1 MKNKTLLI
9 IGNPKSIHTQRLSQF
24 FTENYEVKLLPD
36 GIDFGI
42 TNFLKALQS
51 LKEIISKIK
60 PDVLVLYQ
68 LNLTAFV
75 ATLANRKKKIPT
87 FAIGIGS
94 DILTMP
100 KKGWAYKAMLKYIL
114 KRSQAYNAGSPY
126 LLEQM
131 QRYCP
136 KRSEILLANLGIN
149 PIQPIEKEN
158 IVFSNRLH
166 SSLYRIDE
174 VIKAFA
180 KFVSK
185 PEFADWRLVVSATG
199 REKEFQQLAHFLGIE
214 DKVKFVGW
222 LSQKENAEYYAKS
235 KIYISLPKSDSFP
248 ISLME
253 AMSGECIPVIADL
266 PAYKGIMKKGENAL
280 ILSDEEIAKA
290 DYIEQALALDNKII
304 LSRNKA
310 FVEDYANIER
320 NKAKFISVAENLVAK
335 QK

>member
-1 MKNKTLLI
+1 MKNKRMLI
-9 IGNPKSIHTQRLSQF
+9 VGNPKSIHTIRLSRF
-24 FTENYEVKLLPD
+24 FEENYQVNLIDE
-36 GIDFGI
+36 GIDFSFR
-42 TNFLKALQS
+42 NFFSA
-51 LKEIISKIK
+51 LKEVKKILSSNRY
-60 PDVLVLYQ
+60 DILVLYQ

-131 QRYCP
+131 QKYCP

-149 PIQPIEKEN
+149 PIQPIEKEK

-166 SSLYRIDE
+166 SPLYRIDE

-185 PEFADWRLVVSATG
+185 PEFADWRLVVAATG

-248 ISLME
+248 ISLLE
-253 AMSGECIPVIADL
+253 AMSGECIPVISDL

-280 ILSDEEIAKA
+280 ILSNEEIAKA
-290 DYIEQALALDNKII
+290 DYLEQALALDNKII

>member
-1 MKNKTLLI
+1 MLI
-9 IGNPKSIHTQRLSQF
+9 VGNPKSIHTIRLSRF
-24 FTENYEVKLLPD
+24 FEENYQVNLIDE
-36 GIDFGI
+36 GIDFSFR
-42 TNFLKALQS
+42 NFFSA
-51 LKEIISKIK
+51 LKEVKKILSSNRY
-60 PDVLVLYQ
+60 DILVLYQ

-131 QRYCP
+131 QKYCP

-149 PIQPIEKEN
+149 PIQPIEKEK

-166 SSLYRIDE
+166 SPLYRIDE

-185 PEFADWRLVVSATG
+185 PEFADWRLVVAATG

-248 ISLME
+248 ISLLE
-253 AMSGECIPVIADL
+253 AMSGECIPVISDL

-280 ILSDEEIAKA
+280 ILSNEEIAKA
-290 DYIEQALALDNKII
+290 DYLEQALALDNKII

>member
-1 MKNKTLLI
+1 MTKQMKNKRMLI
-9 IGNPKSIHTQRLSQF
+9 VGNPKSIHTKRLSQF
-24 FTENYEVKLLPD
+24 FEQDYQVNLINEDIDFSFRNFFSALKEVK
-36 GIDFGI
+36 
-42 TNFLKALQS
+42 
-51 LKEIISKIK
+51 KILSSNRY
-60 PDVLVLYQ
+60 DILVLYQ

-114 KRSQAYNAGSPY
+114 KHSQAYNAGSPY

-131 QRYCP
+131 QKYCP

-149 PIQPIEKEN
+149 PIQAQKKEN
-158 IVFSNRLH
+158 IIYSNRLH
-166 SSLYRIDE
+166 SPLYRIDNI
-174 VIKAFA
+174 IKAFA
-180 KFVSK
+180 NFVSK
-185 PEFADWRLVVSATG
+185 PQFEDWQLVVAATG
-199 REKEFQQLAHFLGIE
+199 KEKEFQQLSQSLGIE

-253 AMSGECIPVIADL
+253 AMSGECIPVISDL

-280 ILSDEEIAKA
+280 ILSDEEIVKA
-290 DYIEQALALDNKII
+290 DYLEQALALDNKTI
-304 LSRNKA
+304 LCQNKA
-310 FVEDYANIER
+310 FVEDYANIKK
-320 NKAKFISVAENLVAK
+320 NN
-335 QK
+335 

>member
-1 MKNKTLLI
+1 MLI
-9 IGNPKSIHTQRLSQF
+9 VGNPKSIHTIRLSRF
-24 FTENYEVKLLPD
+24 FEENYQVNLIDE
-36 GIDFGI
+36 GIDFSFR
-42 TNFLKALQS
+42 NFFSA
-51 LKEIISKIK
+51 LKEVKKILSSNRY
-60 PDVLVLYQ
+60 DILVLYQ

-136 KRSEILLANLGIN
+136 KNSEILLANLGIN
-149 PIQPIEKEN
+149 PIQPIEKQK

-166 SSLYRIDE
+166 SPLYRIDE

-180 KFVSK
+180 NFVSK
-185 PEFADWRLVVSATG
+185 PQYADWLLVVAATG
-199 REKEFQQLAHFLGIE
+199 REKELQQLAQSLGIE

-253 AMSGECIPVIADL
+253 AMSGECIPVISDL

-290 DYIEQALALDNKII
+290 DYLEQALALDNKTI
-304 LSRNKA
+304 LCQNKA
-310 FVEDYANIER
+310 FVEDYANIQK
-320 NKAKFISVAENLVAK
+320 NKAKFLSVAENLVAR
-335 QK
+335 

>member
-1 MKNKTLLI
+1 MLI
-9 IGNPKSIHTQRLSQF
+9 VGNPRSIHTIRLSRF
-24 FTENYEVKLLPD
+24 FEENYQVNLIDE
-36 GIDFGI
+36 GIDFSFR
-42 TNFLKALQS
+42 NFFSA
-51 LKEIISKIK
+51 LKEVKKILSSNRY
-60 PDVLVLYQ
+60 DILVLYQ

-100 KKGWAYKAMLKYIL
+100 QKGWAYKAMLKYIL

-131 QRYCP
+131 QKYCP

-149 PIQPIEKEN
+149 PIKPLEKEN

-166 SSLYRIDE
+166 SPLYRIDE

-185 PEFADWRLVVSATG
+185 PEFADWRLVVAATG
-199 REKEFQQLAHFLGIE
+199 KEKEFQQLAHFLGIE

-248 ISLME
+248 ISLLE
-253 AMSGECIPVIADL
+253 AMSGECIPVISDL

-280 ILSDEEIAKA
+280 ILSNEEIAKA
-290 DYIEQALALDNKII
+290 DYLEQALALDNKTI
-304 LSRNKA
+304 LCQNKA
-310 FVEDYANIER
+310 FVEDYANIKK
-320 NKAKFISVAENLVAK
+320 NKAKFLSVAENLVAK

>member
-1 MKNKTLLI
+1 MKNKRMLI
-9 IGNPKSIHTQRLSQF
+9 VGNPKSILTINLSKF
-24 FTENYEVKLLPD
+24 FSEEYQVDLINENIDFSHRNFFSALKEVK
-36 GIDFGI
+36 
-42 TNFLKALQS
+42 
-51 LKEIISKIK
+51 KILSCNK
-60 PDVLVLYQ
+60 YDILVLYQ

-114 KRSQAYNAGSPY
+114 KHSQAYNAGSPY

-131 QRYCP
+131 QKYCP

-149 PIQPIEKEN
+149 PIQAQKKEN
-158 IVFSNRLH
+158 IIYSNRLH
-166 SSLYRIDE
+166 SPLYRIDK

-180 KFVSK
+180 NFVSK
-185 PEFADWRLVVSATG
+185 PEFEDWRLVVAATG
-199 REKEFQQLAHFLGIE
+199 KEKEFQQLSQSLGIE

-222 LSQKENAEYYAKS
+222 LSQEENAEYYAKS

-253 AMSGECIPVIADL
+253 AMSGECLCIVSDL
-266 PAYKGIMKKGENAL
+266 PAYKGIMKQGENCL
-280 ILSDEEIAKA
+280 VVSDLEIEKA
-290 DYIEQALALDNKII
+290 DYIEKVLQLDTTSILKQNKIFADSYADI
-304 LSRNKA
+304 EKNK
-310 FVEDYANIER
+310 E
-320 NKAKFISVAENLVAK
+320 KFISTAERLVHCK
-335 QK
+335 

>member
-1 MKNKTLLI
+1 MLI
-9 IGNPKSIHTQRLSQF
+9 VGNPKSIHTIRLSRF
-24 FTENYEVKLLPD
+24 FEENYQVNLIEE
-36 GIDFGI
+36 GIDFSFR
-42 TNFLKALQS
+42 NFFSALRQTKS
-51 LKEIISKIK
+51 ILSKLS

-114 KRSQAYNAGSPY
+114 KHSQAYNAGSPY

-131 QRYCP
+131 QKYCP
-136 KRSEILLANLGIN
+136 KPSEILLANLGIN
-149 PIQPIEKEN
+149 PIQPIEKEK

-166 SSLYRIDE
+166 SPLYRIDE

-180 KFVSK
+180 NFVSK
-185 PEFADWRLVVSATG
+185 PEFEDWQLVVAATG
-199 REKEFQQLAHFLGIE
+199 KEKEFQQLSQSLGIE

-253 AMSGECIPVIADL
+253 AMSGECLCIISDL
-266 PAYKGIMKKGENAL
+266 PAYKGIMKQGENCL
-280 ILSDEEIAKA
+280 IVSDLEIEKA
-290 DYIEQALALDNKII
+290 DYIERVLELDSQNILQKNKTFADSYADIEK
-304 LSRNKA
+304 NKEK
-310 FVEDYANIER
+310 FNLEVKKLL
-320 NKAKFISVAENLVAK
+320 KAI
-335 QK
+335 

>member
-1 MKNKTLLI
+1 MLI
-9 IGNPKSIHTQRLSQF
+9 VGNPKSIHTIRLSRF
-24 FTENYEVKLLPD
+24 FEENYQVNLIDE
-36 GIDFGI
+36 GIDFSFR
-42 TNFLKALQS
+42 NFFSALRQTKS
-51 LKEIISKIK
+51 ILSKLS

-114 KRSQAYNAGSPY
+114 KHSQAYNAGSPY

-131 QRYCP
+131 QKYCP
-136 KRSEILLANLGIN
+136 KPSEILLANLGIN
-149 PIQPIEKEN
+149 PMQPIEKEK

-166 SSLYRIDE
+166 SPLYRIDE

-180 KFVSK
+180 NFVSK
-185 PEFADWRLVVSATG
+185 PEFEDWRLVVAATG
-199 REKEFQQLAHFLGIE
+199 KEKEFQQLSQSLGIE

-248 ISLME
+248 ISLLE
-253 AMSGECIPVIADL
+253 AMSGECLCIISDL
-266 PAYKGIMKKGENAL
+266 PAYKGIMKQGENCL
-280 ILSDEEIAKA
+280 IVSDLEIEKA
-290 DYIEQALALDNKII
+290 DYIERVLELDSQNILQKNKTFADSYADIEK
-304 LSRNKA
+304 NKEN
-310 FVEDYANIER
+310 FNLEVQKLL
-320 NKAKFISVAENLVAK
+320 KAI
-335 QK
+335 

>member
-1 MKNKTLLI
+1 MKNKRMLI
-9 IGNPKSIHTQRLSQF
+9 VGNPKSIHTIRLSRF
-24 FTENYEVKLLPD
+24 FEENYQVNLIDE
-36 GIDFGI
+36 GIDFSFR
-42 TNFLKALQS
+42 NFFSALRQTKTI
-51 LKEIISKIK
+51 LSKLS

-114 KRSQAYNAGSPY
+114 KHSQAYNAGSPY

-131 QRYCP
+131 QKYCP

-149 PIQPIEKEN
+149 PIQPIEKEK

-166 SSLYRIDE
+166 SPLYRIDE

-180 KFVSK
+180 NFVSK
-185 PEFADWRLVVSATG
+185 PEFEDWRLVVAATG
-199 REKEFQQLAHFLGIE
+199 KEKEFQQLSQFLGIE

-253 AMSGECIPVIADL
+253 AMSGECLCIISDL
-266 PAYKGIMKKGENAL
+266 PAYKGIMKQGENCL
-280 ILSDEEIAKA
+280 IVSDLEIEKA
-290 DYIEQALALDNKII
+290 DYIEKVLQLDTPSILKQNKTFADSYADIEK
-304 LSRNKA
+304 NK
-310 FVEDYANIER
+310 E
-320 NKAKFISVAENLVAK
+320 KFISTAERLVHCK
-335 QK
+335 

>member
-1 MKNKTLLI
+1 MLI
-9 IGNPKSIHTQRLSQF
+9 VGNPKSIHTIRLSRF
-24 FTENYEVKLLPD
+24 FEENYQVNLIDE
-36 GIDFGI
+36 GIDFSFR
-42 TNFLKALQS
+42 NFFSALRQTKS
-51 LKEIISKIK
+51 ILSKLS

-114 KRSQAYNAGSPY
+114 KYSQAYNAGSPY

-131 QRYCP
+131 QKYCP
-136 KRSEILLANLGIN
+136 KPSEILLANLGIN
-149 PIQPIEKEN
+149 PMQPIEKEK

-166 SSLYRIDE
+166 SPLYRIDE

-180 KFVSK
+180 NFVSK
-185 PEFADWRLVVSATG
+185 PEFEDWRLVVAATG
-199 REKEFQQLAHFLGIE
+199 KEKEFQQLSQSLGIE
-214 DKVKFVGW
+214 DRVKFVGW

-248 ISLME
+248 ISLLE
-253 AMSGECIPVIADL
+253 AMSGECLCIISDL
-266 PAYKGIMKKGENAL
+266 PAYKGIMKQGENCL
-280 ILSDEEIAKA
+280 IVSDLEIEKA
-290 DYIEQALALDNKII
+290 DYIERVLELDSQNILQKNKTFADSYADIEK
-304 LSRNKA
+304 NK
-310 FVEDYANIER
+310 E
-320 NKAKFISVAENLVAK
+320 KFNLVVEKLLKAR
-335 QK
+335 

>member
-1 MKNKTLLI
+1 MLI
-9 IGNPKSIHTQRLSQF
+9 VGNPKSIHTIRLSRF
-24 FTENYEVKLLPD
+24 FEENYQVNLIDE
-36 GIDFGI
+36 GIDFSFR
-42 TNFLKALQS
+42 NFFSA
-51 LKEIISKIK
+51 LKEVKKILSSNRY
-60 PDVLVLYQ
+60 DILVLYQ

-114 KRSQAYNAGSPY
+114 KHSQAYNAGSPY

-131 QRYCP
+131 QKYCP

-166 SSLYRIDE
+166 SPLYRIDE

-185 PEFADWRLVVSATG
+185 PEFADWRLVVAATG
-199 REKEFQQLAHFLGIE
+199 KEKEFQQLAHFLGIE

-253 AMSGECIPVIADL
+253 AMSGECLCIISDL

-290 DYIEQALALDNKII
+290 DYIEQALALDNKTI
-304 LSRNKA
+304 LCQNKA

-320 NKAKFISVAENLVAK
+320 NKAKFISVAENLVSK

>member
-1 MKNKTLLI
+1 MLI
-9 IGNPKSIHTQRLSQF
+9 VGNPKSIHTIRLSRF
-24 FTENYEVKLLPD
+24 FEENYQVNLIDE
-36 GIDFGI
+36 GIDFSFR
-42 TNFLKALQS
+42 NFFSALRQTKTI
-51 LKEIISKIK
+51 LSKLS

-114 KRSQAYNAGSPY
+114 KHSQAYNAGSPY

-131 QRYCP
+131 QKYCP
-136 KRSEILLANLGIN
+136 KHSEILLANLGIN
-149 PIQPIEKEN
+149 PIQPIEKQK

-166 SSLYRIDE
+166 SPLYRIDE

-180 KFVSK
+180 NFVSK
-185 PEFADWRLVVSATG
+185 PEFEDWQLVVAATG
-199 REKEFQQLAHFLGIE
+199 KEKEFQQLSQSLGIE

-253 AMSGECIPVIADL
+253 AMSGECLCIISDL
-266 PAYKGIMKKGENAL
+266 PAYKGIMKQGENCL
-280 ILSDEEIAKA
+280 IVSDSEIEKA
-290 DYIEQALALDNKII
+290 DYIERVLQLDSQNILQKNKTFAD
-304 LSRNKA
+304 S
-310 FVEDYANIER
+310 YANIKK
-320 NKAKFISVAENLVAK
+320 NKEKFISTAERLVHCK
-335 QK
+335 

>member
-1 MKNKTLLI
+1 MLI
-9 IGNPKSIHTQRLSQF
+9 VGNPKSIHTIRLSRF
-24 FTENYEVKLLPD
+24 FEENYQVNLIDE
-36 GIDFGI
+36 GIDFSFR
-42 TNFLKALQS
+42 NFFSALRQTKTI
-51 LKEIISKIK
+51 LSKLS
-60 PDVLVLYQ
+60 PDILVLYQ

-114 KRSQAYNAGSPY
+114 KNSQAYNAGSPY

-131 QRYCP
+131 QKYCP

-166 SSLYRIDE
+166 SPLYRIDE

-180 KFVSK
+180 NFVSK
-185 PEFADWRLVVSATG
+185 PEFEDWRLVVAATG
-199 REKEFQQLAHFLGIE
+199 KEKEFQQLSQSLAIE

-253 AMSGECIPVIADL
+253 AMSGECLCIISDL
-266 PAYKGIMKKGENAL
+266 PAYKGIMKQGENCL
-280 ILSDEEIAKA
+280 IVSDLEIEKA
-290 DYIEQALALDNKII
+290 DYIERVLELDSQNILQKNKTFAD
-304 LSRNKA
+304 S
-310 FVEDYANIER
+310 YANVEK
-320 NKAKFISVAENLVAK
+320 NKEKFISTAERLVHCK
-335 QK
+335 

>member
-1 MKNKTLLI
+1 MLI
-9 IGNPKSIHTQRLSQF
+9 VGNPKSIHTKRLSRF
-24 FTENYEVKLLPD
+24 FEENYQVNLIDE
-36 GIDFGI
+36 GIDFSFR
-42 TNFLKALQS
+42 NFFSALRQTKTI
-51 LKEIISKIK
+51 LSKLS
-60 PDVLVLYQ
+60 PDILVLYQ

-131 QRYCP
+131 QKYCP
-136 KRSEILLANLGIN
+136 KNSEILLANLGIN
-149 PIQPIEKEN
+149 PIKPLEKEN

-166 SSLYRIDE
+166 SPLYRIDE

-185 PEFADWRLVVSATG
+185 PEFADWRLVVAATG

-248 ISLME
+248 ISLLE
-253 AMSGECIPVIADL
+253 AMSGECIPVISDL
-266 PAYKGIMKKGENAL
+266 PAYKGIMKQGENCL
-280 ILSDEEIAKA
+280 IVSDLEIEKA
-290 DYIEQALALDNKII
+290 DYIERVLELDSQNILQKNKTFAD
-304 LSRNKA
+304 S
-310 FVEDYANIER
+310 YANIER
-320 NKAKFISVAENLVAK
+320 NKAKFLSVAENLVAK

>member
-1 MKNKTLLI
+1 MKNKRMLI
-9 IGNPKSIHTQRLSQF
+9 VGNPKSIHTIRLSRF
-24 FTENYEVKLLPD
+24 FEENYQVNLIEEGLDFSFRNFFLALRQTKTILSKLSPD
-36 GIDFGI
+36 I
-42 TNFLKALQS
+42 
-51 LKEIISKIK
+51 
-60 PDVLVLYQ
+60 LVLYQ

-100 KKGWAYKAMLKYIL
+100 QKGWAYKAMLKYIL
-114 KRSQAYNAGSPY
+114 KHSQAYNAGSPY

-131 QRYCP
+131 QKYCP

-149 PIQPIEKEN
+149 PIQPIEKEK

-166 SSLYRIDE
+166 SPLYRIDE

-180 KFVSK
+180 NFVSK
-185 PEFADWRLVVSATG
+185 PEFADWQLVVAATG
-199 REKEFQQLAHFLGIE
+199 KEKEFQQLSQSLGIE

-253 AMSGECIPVIADL
+253 AMSGECLCIISDL
-266 PAYKGIMKKGENAL
+266 PAYKGIMKQGENCL
-280 ILSDEEIAKA
+280 IVSDLEIEKA
-290 DYIEQALALDNKII
+290 DYIEKVLQLDTPSILKQNKTFADSYADIEK
-304 LSRNKA
+304 NK
-310 FVEDYANIER
+310 E
-320 NKAKFISVAENLVAK
+320 KFISTAERLVHCK
-335 QK
+335 

>member
-1 MKNKTLLI
+1 MLI
-9 IGNPKSIHTQRLSQF
+9 VGNPKSIHTKRLSQF
-24 FTENYEVKLLPD
+24 FEQDYQVNLINED
-36 GIDFGI
+36 IDFSLRNSLVAIKQLKKTI
-42 TNFLKALQS
+42 T
-51 LKEIISKIK
+51 ETR
-60 PDVLVLYQ
+60 PDILVLYQ

-75 ATLANRKKKIPT
+75 ATLANRKKKIPA

-114 KRSQAYNAGSPY
+114 KNSQAYNAGSPY

-136 KRSEILLANLGIN
+136 KNSAILLANLGIN
-149 PIQPIEKEN
+149 PIQPVEKQK

-166 SSLYRIDE
+166 SPLYRIDE

-180 KFVSK
+180 NFVSK
-185 PEFADWRLVVSATG
+185 PQFEDWLLVVAATG
-199 REKEFQQLAHFLGIE
+199 KEKEFQQLSQSLGIK

>member
-1 MKNKTLLI
+1 MLI
-9 IGNPKSIHTQRLSQF
+9 VGNPKSIHTKRLSQF
-24 FTENYEVKLLPD
+24 FEQDYQVNLINED
-36 GIDFGI
+36 IDFSLRNTLVAIKQLKKTI
-42 TNFLKALQS
+42 T
-51 LKEIISKIK
+51 ETR
-60 PDVLVLYQ
+60 PDILVLYQ
-68 LNLTAFV
+68 LNLTAFFAV
-75 ATLANRKKKIPT
+75 LANKKTKIPT

-100 KKGWAYKAMLKYIL
+100 QKGLPYKAMLKYIL
-114 KRSQAYNAGSPY
+114 KNSQAYNAGSPY

-136 KRSEILLANLGIN
+136 KNSEILLANLGIN
-149 PIQPIEKEN
+149 PIQPIEKEK

-166 SSLYRIDE
+166 SPLYRIDE

-180 KFVSK
+180 NFVSK
-185 PEFADWRLVVSATG
+185 PQYADWLLVVAATG
-199 REKEFQQLAHFLGIE
+199 REKELQQLAQSLGIK

-253 AMSGECIPVIADL
+253 AMSGECIPVISDL

-290 DYIEQALALDNKII
+290 DYLEQALTLDNKTI
-304 LSRNKA
+304 LCQNKA

-320 NKAKFISVAENLVAK
+320 NKAKFLSVAENLVAR
-335 QK
+335 

>member
-1 MKNKTLLI
+1 MKNKRMLI
-9 IGNPKSIHTQRLSQF
+9 VGNPKSIHTIRLSRF
-24 FTENYEVKLLPD
+24 FEEDYQVNLINED
-36 GIDFGI
+36 IDFSLRNSLVAIKQLKKTI
-42 TNFLKALQS
+42 T
-51 LKEIISKIK
+51 ETR
-60 PDVLVLYQ
+60 PDILVLYQ
-68 LNLTAFV
+68 LNLTAFFAV
-75 ATLANRKKKIPT
+75 LANKKTKIPT

-100 KKGWAYKAMLKYIL
+100 QKGWAYKAMLKYIL

-131 QRYCP
+131 QKYCP

-166 SSLYRIDE
+166 SPLYRIDE

-180 KFVSK
+180 NFVSK
-185 PEFADWRLVVSATG
+185 PEFEDWRLVVAATG

-253 AMSGECIPVIADL
+253 AMSGECIPVISDL

-290 DYIEQALALDNKII
+290 DYLEQALALDNKTI
-304 LSRNKA
+304 LCQNKA
-310 FVEDYANIER
+310 FVEDYANIKK
-320 NKAKFISVAENLVAK
+320 NKAKFISVAENLVAR
-335 QK
+335 

>member
-1 MKNKTLLI
+1 MLI
-9 IGNPKSIHTQRLSQF
+9 VGNPKSIHTIRLSRF
-24 FTENYEVKLLPD
+24 FEENYQVNVIDE
-36 GIDFGI
+36 GIDFSFR
-42 TNFLKALQS
+42 NFFSA
-51 LKEIISKIK
+51 LKEVKKILSCNRY
-60 PDVLVLYQ
+60 DILVLYQ

-100 KKGWAYKAMLKYIL
+100 QKGWAYKAMLKYIL

-131 QRYCP
+131 QKYCP

-149 PIQPIEKEN
+149 PIQPVEKQN

-166 SSLYRIDE
+166 SPLYRIDE

-185 PEFADWRLVVSATG
+185 PEFADWRLVVAATG

-248 ISLME
+248 ISLLE
-253 AMSGECIPVIADL
+253 AMSGECLCIVSDL
-266 PAYKGIMKKGENAL
+266 PAYKGIMKQGENCL
-280 ILSDEEIAKA
+280 ILSDLEIEKA
-290 DYIEQALALDNKII
+290 DYIERVLELDSQNILQKNKTFAD
-304 LSRNKA
+304 S
-310 FVEDYANIER
+310 YANIER

>member
-1 MKNKTLLI
+1 MLI
-9 IGNPKSIHTQRLSQF
+9 VGNPKSIHTIRLSRF
-24 FTENYEVKLLPD
+24 FEEDYQVNLINED
-36 GIDFGI
+36 IDFSLRNSLVAIKQLKKTI
-42 TNFLKALQS
+42 T
-51 LKEIISKIK
+51 ETR
-60 PDVLVLYQ
+60 PDILVLYQ
-68 LNLTAFV
+68 LNLTAFFAV
-75 ATLANRKKKIPT
+75 LANKKTKIPT

-100 KKGWAYKAMLKYIL
+100 QKGWAYKAMLKYIL

-131 QRYCP
+131 QKYCP

-166 SSLYRIDE
+166 SPLYRIDE

-180 KFVSK
+180 NFVSK
-185 PEFADWRLVVSATG
+185 PEFEDWRLVVAATG

-253 AMSGECIPVIADL
+253 AMSGECIPVISDL

-290 DYIEQALALDNKII
+290 DYLEQALALDNKTI
-304 LSRNKA
+304 LCQNKA
-310 FVEDYANIER
+310 FVEDYANIKK
-320 NKAKFISVAENLVAK
+320 NKAKFISVAENLVAR
-335 QK
+335 

>member
-1 MKNKTLLI
+1 MLI
-9 IGNPKSIHTQRLSQF
+9 VGNPKSIHTIRLSRF
-24 FTENYEVKLLPD
+24 FEENYQVNLIDE
-36 GIDFGI
+36 GIDFSFR
-42 TNFLKALQS
+42 NFFSALRQTKS
-51 LKEIISKIK
+51 ILSKLS
-60 PDVLVLYQ
+60 PDILVLYQ

-114 KRSQAYNAGSPY
+114 KHSQAYNAGSPY

-131 QRYCP
+131 QKYCP
-136 KRSEILLANLGIN
+136 KNSEILLANLGIN

-166 SSLYRIDE
+166 SPLYRIDE

-180 KFVSK
+180 NFVSK
-185 PEFADWRLVVSATG
+185 PEFADWCLVVAATG
-199 REKEFQQLAHFLGIE
+199 KEKEFQQLSQSLGIE

-248 ISLME
+248 ISLLE
-253 AMSGECIPVIADL
+253 AMSGECLCIVSDL
-266 PAYKGIMKKGENAL
+266 PAYKGIMKQGENCL
-280 ILSDEEIAKA
+280 IVSDSEIEKA
-290 DYIEQALALDNKII
+290 DYIERVLQLDSQNI
-304 LSRNKA
+304 LQKNKA
-310 FVEDYANIER
+310 FADSYADIEKNKEKFNFTVER
-320 NKAKFISVAENLVAK
+320 LVHCK
-335 QK
+335 

>member
-1 MKNKTLLI
+1 MLI
-9 IGNPKSIHTQRLSQF
+9 VGNPKSIHTIRLSRF
-24 FTENYEVKLLPD
+24 FEENYQVNLIDE
-36 GIDFGI
+36 GIDFSFR
-42 TNFLKALQS
+42 NFFSA
-51 LKEIISKIK
+51 LKEVKKILSCNRY
-60 PDVLVLYQ
+60 DILVLYQ

-75 ATLANRKKKIPT
+75 STLANRKKKIPT

-100 KKGWAYKAMLKYIL
+100 QKGWAYKAMLKYIL

-131 QRYCP
+131 QKYCP
-136 KRSEILLANLGIN
+136 KNSEILLANLGIN
-149 PIQPIEKEN
+149 PIQPIEKEK

-166 SSLYRIDE
+166 SPLYRIDE

-180 KFVSK
+180 NFVSK
-185 PEFADWRLVVSATG
+185 PQFEDWLLVVAATG
-199 REKEFQQLAHFLGIE
+199 REKEFQQLAQSLGIK

-253 AMSGECIPVIADL
+253 AMSGECIPVISDL

-290 DYIEQALALDNKII
+290 DYLEQALALDNKTI
-304 LSRNKA
+304 LCQNKA
-310 FVEDYANIER
+310 FVEDYANIKK
-320 NKAKFISVAENLVAK
+320 NKAKFISVAENLVAR
-335 QK
+335 

>member
-1 MKNKTLLI
+1 MLI
-9 IGNPKSIHTQRLSQF
+9 VGNPKSIHTIRLSRF
-24 FTENYEVKLLPD
+24 FEENYQVNLIDE
-36 GIDFGI
+36 GIDFSFR
-42 TNFLKALQS
+42 NFFLALRQTKTI
-51 LKEIISKIK
+51 LSKLS
-60 PDVLVLYQ
+60 PDILVLYQ

-100 KKGWAYKAMLKYIL
+100 QKGLPYKAMLKYIL
-114 KRSQAYNAGSPY
+114 KNSQAYNAGSPY

-136 KRSEILLANLGIN
+136 KNSEILLANLGIN
-149 PIQPIEKEN
+149 PIQPVEKQK

-166 SSLYRIDE
+166 SPLYRIDE

-180 KFVSK
+180 SFVSK
-185 PEFADWRLVVSATG
+185 PEFADWQLVVAATG
-199 REKEFQQLAHFLGIE
+199 KEKEFQQLAQSLGIE

-253 AMSGECIPVIADL
+253 AMSGECIPVISDL

>member
-1 MKNKTLLI
+1 MKNKRMLI
-9 IGNPKSIHTQRLSQF
+9 VGNPKSIHTIRLSRF
-24 FTENYEVKLLPD
+24 FEENYQVNLIEE
-36 GIDFGI
+36 GIDFSFR
-42 TNFLKALQS
+42 NFFSALRQTKTI
-51 LKEIISKIK
+51 LSKLS
-60 PDVLVLYQ
+60 PDILVLYQ

-114 KRSQAYNAGSPY
+114 KHSQAYNAGSPY

-131 QRYCP
+131 QKYCP

-166 SSLYRIDE
+166 SPLYRIDE

-180 KFVSK
+180 NFVSK
-185 PEFADWRLVVSATG
+185 PEFEDWQLVVAATG
-199 REKEFQQLAHFLGIE
+199 KEKEFQQLSQSLGIE

-253 AMSGECIPVIADL
+253 AMSGECLCIISDL
-266 PAYKGIMKKGENAL
+266 PAYKGIMKQGENCL
-280 ILSDEEIAKA
+280 IVSDLEIEKA
-290 DYIEQALALDNKII
+290 DYIERVLELDTPSILKQNKTFADSYADIEK
-304 LSRNKA
+304 NK
-310 FVEDYANIER
+310 E
-320 NKAKFISVAENLVAK
+320 KFISTAERLVHCK
-335 QK
+335 

>member
-1 MKNKTLLI
+1 MKNKRMLI
-9 IGNPKSIHTQRLSQF
+9 VGNPKSIHTKRLSQF
-24 FTENYEVKLLPD
+24 FEQDYQVNLINEDIDFSFRNFFSALKEVK
-36 GIDFGI
+36 
-42 TNFLKALQS
+42 
-51 LKEIISKIK
+51 KILSSNRY
-60 PDVLVLYQ
+60 DILVLYQ

-114 KRSQAYNAGSPY
+114 KHSQAYNAGSPY

-131 QRYCP
+131 QKYCP

-149 PIQPIEKEN
+149 PIQAQKKEN
-158 IVFSNRLH
+158 IIYSNRLH
-166 SSLYRIDE
+166 SPLYRIDNI
-174 VIKAFA
+174 IKAFA
-180 KFVSK
+180 NFVSK
-185 PEFADWRLVVSATG
+185 PQFEDWQLVVAATG
-199 REKEFQQLAHFLGIE
+199 KEKEFQQLSQSLGIE

-253 AMSGECIPVIADL
+253 AMSGECIPVISDL

-280 ILSDEEIAKA
+280 ILSDEEIVKA
-290 DYIEQALALDNKII
+290 DYLEQALALDNKTI
-304 LSRNKA
+304 LCQNKA
-310 FVEDYANIER
+310 FVEDYANIKK
-320 NKAKFISVAENLVAK
+320 NKAKFLSVAENLVAK

>member
-1 MKNKTLLI
+1 MLI
-9 IGNPKSIHTQRLSQF
+9 VGNPKSIHTKRLSQF
-24 FTENYEVKLLPD
+24 FEQDYQVNLINED
-36 GIDFGI
+36 IDFSLRNSLVAIKQLKKTI
-42 TNFLKALQS
+42 T
-51 LKEIISKIK
+51 ETR
-60 PDVLVLYQ
+60 PDILVLYQ
-68 LNLTAFV
+68 LNLTAFFAV
-75 ATLANRKKKIPT
+75 LANKKTKIPT

-114 KRSQAYNAGSPY
+114 KHSQAYNAGSPY

-131 QRYCP
+131 QKYCP

-149 PIQPIEKEN
+149 TIQPVEKQK

-166 SSLYRIDE
+166 SPLYRIDE

-180 KFVSK
+180 NFVSK
-185 PEFADWRLVVSATG
+185 PQYADWRLVVAATG
-199 REKEFQQLAHFLGIE
+199 REKEFQQLTQSLGIK

-253 AMSGECIPVIADL
+253 AMSGECIPVISDL

-290 DYIEQALALDNKII
+290 DYLEQALALDNKII

>member
-1 MKNKTLLI
+1 MLI
-9 IGNPKSIHTQRLSQF
+9 VGNPKSIHTIRLSRF
-24 FTENYEVKLLPD
+24 FEENYQVNLIDE
-36 GIDFGI
+36 GIDFSFR
-42 TNFLKALQS
+42 NFFSALRQTKTI
-51 LKEIISKIK
+51 LSKLS

-100 KKGWAYKAMLKYIL
+100 QKGWAYKAMLKYIL
-114 KRSQAYNAGSPY
+114 KHSQAYNAGSPY

-131 QRYCP
+131 QKYCP
-136 KRSEILLANLGIN
+136 KPSEILLANLGIN
-149 PIQPIEKEN
+149 PIQLIEKEK

-166 SSLYRIDE
+166 SPLYRIDE

-180 KFVSK
+180 NFVSK
-185 PEFADWRLVVSATG
+185 PEFADWQLVVAATG
-199 REKEFQQLAHFLGIE
+199 KEKEFQQLSQSLGIE

-253 AMSGECIPVIADL
+253 AMSGECLCIISDL
-266 PAYKGIMKKGENAL
+266 PAYKGIMKQGENCL
-280 ILSDEEIAKA
+280 IVSDSEIEKA
-290 DYIEQALALDNKII
+290 DYIERVLQLDSQNILQKNKTFAD
-304 LSRNKA
+304 S
-310 FVEDYANIER
+310 YANIKK
-320 NKAKFISVAENLVAK
+320 NKEKFISTAERLVHCK
-335 QK
+335 

>member
-1 MKNKTLLI
+1 MLI
-9 IGNPKSIHTQRLSQF
+9 VGNPRSIHTIRLSRF
-24 FTENYEVKLLPD
+24 FEENYQVNLIEE
-36 GIDFGI
+36 GIDFSFR
-42 TNFLKALQS
+42 NFFSA
-51 LKEIISKIK
+51 LKEVKKILSSNRY
-60 PDVLVLYQ
+60 DILVLYQ

-100 KKGWAYKAMLKYIL
+100 QKGWAYKAMLKYIL

-149 PIQPIEKEN
+149 PIQPIEKEK

-166 SSLYRIDE
+166 SPLYRIDE

-185 PEFADWRLVVSATG
+185 PEFADWRLVVAATG

-253 AMSGECIPVIADL
+253 AMSGECIPVISDL

-280 ILSDEEIAKA
+280 ILSNEEIAKA

-310 FVEDYANIER
+310 FVEDYANIKK
-320 NKAKFISVAENLVAK
+320 NKAKFISVAENLVAR
-335 QK
+335 

>member
-1 MKNKTLLI
+1 MLI
-9 IGNPKSIHTQRLSQF
+9 VGNPKSIHTKRLSQF
-24 FTENYEVKLLPD
+24 FEQDYQVNLINED
-36 GIDFGI
+36 IDFSLRNSLVAIKQLKKTI
-42 TNFLKALQS
+42 T
-51 LKEIISKIK
+51 ETR
-60 PDVLVLYQ
+60 PDILVLYQ
-68 LNLTAFV
+68 LNLTAFFAV
-75 ATLANRKKKIPT
+75 LANKKTKIPT

-100 KKGWAYKAMLKYIL
+100 QKGLPYKAMLKYIL
-114 KRSQAYNAGSPY
+114 KNSQAYNAGSPY

-136 KRSEILLANLGIN
+136 KNSEILLANLGIN
-149 PIQPIEKEN
+149 PIQPVEKQK

-166 SSLYRIDE
+166 SPLYRIDE

-180 KFVSK
+180 NFVSK
-185 PEFADWRLVVSATG
+185 PKFADWRLVIAATG
-199 REKEFQQLAHFLGIE
+199 REKEFQQLAQSLGIK

-253 AMSGECIPVIADL
+253 AMSGECLCIISDL

-290 DYIEQALALDNKII
+290 DYLEQALALDNKTI
-304 LSRNKA
+304 LCQNKA
-310 FVEDYANIER
+310 FVEDYANIKK
-320 NKAKFISVAENLVAK
+320 NKAKFISVAENLVAR
-335 QK
+335 

>member
-1 MKNKTLLI
+1 MLI
-9 IGNPKSIHTQRLSQF
+9 VGNPKSIHTKRLSQF
-24 FTENYEVKLLPD
+24 FEQDYQVNLINED
-36 GIDFGI
+36 IDFSLRNSIVAIKQLKKTI
-42 TNFLKALQS
+42 T
-51 LKEIISKIK
+51 ETR
-60 PDVLVLYQ
+60 PDILVLYQ
-68 LNLTAFV
+68 LNLTAFFAV
-75 ATLANRKKKIPT
+75 LANKKTKIPT

-100 KKGWAYKAMLKYIL
+100 QKGLPYKAMLKYIL
-114 KRSQAYNAGSPY
+114 KHSQAYNAGSPY

-136 KRSEILLANLGIN
+136 KNSAILLANLGIN
-149 PIQPIEKEN
+149 PIQPVEKQK

-166 SSLYRIDE
+166 SPLYRIDE

-185 PEFADWRLVVSATG
+185 PQFEDWLLVVAATG
-199 REKEFQQLAHFLGIE
+199 KEKEFQQLSQSLGIK

-253 AMSGECIPVIADL
+253 AMSGECIPVISDL